1 MFPADPIVRV
11 SGLTKRFSPHAPA
24 AVDGLDLEVA
34 RGEVLCLLGPSG
46 CGKTTLLRLIAGFE
60 RPDAGCVE
68 VAGEVVASDRVMV
81 RPEHRRIGFVFQDF
95 ALFPHLTVLDNVAFG
110 LRGSREEKRRRAA
123 EVLALV
129 GLTVFDSRYP
139 HQLSGGQQQRVAL
152 ARALAPRPHILLLD
166 EPFSNLDA
174 SLRGSTRDEVRA
186 ILVRSG
192 ITAVMVTH
200 DQEEALSFG
209 DRVAVM
215 RDGKVQQV
223 GTPEEVYFHP
233 STAFV
238 ASFLGRTNLLRGL
251 AEGRTARTPIG
262 PVPLAGAAEG
272 RVIISL
278 RPDHLELV
286 PVSRAPDGAATRGP
300 EDAPAAVRA
309 TVVRREFKG
318 HVVTYE
324 AVVRPAHAGEGAPG
338 GASEERLVVFAS
350 PESRLGVGDE
360 AWVRVTG
367 DGVTLHSGASAG
379 D

>member
-1 MFPADPIVRV
+1 MFPADPIVNV
-11 SGLTKRFSPHAPA
+11 TGLTKRYAPHGPA
-24 AVDGLDLEVA
+24 AVDGLDLEV
-34 RGEVLCLLGPSG
+34 RQGEVLCLLGPSG

-60 RPDAGCVE
+60 RPDAGSVE
-68 VAGEVVASDRVMV
+68 VAGKVVASDRVMV

-110 LRGSREEKRRRAA
+110 LRGSREEKRERAA

-129 GLTVFDSRYP
+129 GLTVFDSRFP

-152 ARALAPRPHILLLD
+152 ARALAPQPHILLLD

-186 ILVRSG
+186 ILARSG

-209 DRVAVM
+209 DRIAVM

-251 AEGRTARTPIG
+251 ADGRSARTSIG
-262 PVPLAGAAEG
+262 PVRLASAAEG

-286 PVSRAPDGAATRGP
+286 PVARAADGRAARVP
-300 EDAPAAVRA
+300 EAAGADVRA

-324 AVVRPAHAGEGAPG
+324 AVVRPGGGAGETPSAL
-338 GASEERLVVFAS
+338 EERLVVFAS
-350 PESRLGVGDE
+350 PESRLEVGDE

-367 DGVTLHSGASAG
+367 DGVTLQQVAAAG
-379 D
+379 G

>member
-1 MFPADPIVRV
+1 MSPAEPIVRV
-11 SGLTKRFSPHAPA
+11 AGLTKRYTPHGPA
-24 AVDGLDLEVA
+24 AVDALDLEVA
-34 RGEVLCLLGPSG
+34 SGEVLCLLGPSG

-60 RPDAGCVE
+60 RPDDGRVE
-68 VAGEVVASDRVMV
+68 VAGEVVASDTVMV

-110 LRGSREEKRRRAA
+110 LRGSRDEKRRRAA

-174 SLRGSTRDEVRA
+174 SLRGSTRDEVRT
-186 ILVRSG
+186 ILARSG

-215 RDGKVQQV
+215 RDGQVQQV

-233 STAFV
+233 ATAFV
-238 ASFLGRTNLLRGL
+238 ASFLGRTNLLRGQ
-251 AEGRTARTPIG
+251 AEGRTARTAIG
-262 PVPLAGAAEG
+262 SVPLAGAAEG

-286 PVSRAPDGAATRGP
+286 PMDRGRGGAPA
-300 EDAPAAVRA
+300 DAPGSAARGVRA

-324 AVVRPAHAGEGAPG
+324 AVVRQAASAAAGPG
-338 GASEERLVVFAS
+338 GAQEERLVVFAS
-350 PESRLGVGDE
+350 PDSRLGVGDE
-360 AWVRVTG
+360 AWLRVTG
-367 DGVTLHSGASAG
+367 DAVTLQRGASAG

>member
-1 MFPADPIVRV
+1 MSPTDPIVRV
-11 SGLTKRFSPHAPA
+11 TGLTKRYAPHAPA
-24 AVDGLDLEVA
+24 AVDGLDLDVR

-60 RPDAGCVE
+60 RPDAGRVE
-68 VAGEVVASDRVMV
+68 VAGKLVASESVMV

-110 LRGSREEKRRRAA
+110 LKGSREEKRRRAS

-129 GLTVFDSRYP
+129 GLTVFDSRFP

-152 ARALAPRPHILLLD
+152 ARALAPQPHILLLD

-174 SLRGSTRDEVRA
+174 SLRGSTRDEVRT
-186 ILVRSG
+186 ILARSG
-192 ITAVMVTH
+192 TTAVMVTH

-215 RDGKVQQV
+215 RDGKLQQV
-223 GTPEEVYFHP
+223 GTPEEVYFQP
-233 STAFV
+233 ATAFV
-238 ASFLGRTNLLRGL
+238 ASFLGRTNLLRGV
-251 AEGRTARTPIG
+251 AEGRTARTSIG
-262 PVPLAGAAEG
+262 PVPLSGSAEG

-286 PVSRAPDGAATRGP
+286 PVSREATDAARA
-300 EDAPAAVRA
+300 DVRA

-324 AVVRPAHAGEGAPG
+324 ALVRPTAAGRVEPAN
-338 GASEERLVVFAS
+338 AQEERLVVFAS
-350 PESRLGVGDE
+350 PDSRLGVGDE
-360 AWVRVTG
+360 ALVRVTG
-367 DGVTLHSGASAG
+367 DGVTLQAGSSAG

>member
-1 MFPADPIVRV
+1 MSPADLIVRV
-11 SGLTKRFSPHAPA
+11 TGLTKRYAPHAPA
-24 AVDGLDLEVA
+24 AVDGLDLEVR

-68 VAGEVVASDRVMV
+68 VAGKVVASDRVMV

-152 ARALAPRPHILLLD
+152 ARALAPQPHILLLD

-186 ILVRSG
+186 ILERSG
-192 ITAVMVTH
+192 TTAIMVTH

-223 GTPEEVYFHP
+223 GTPEEVYFQP

-238 ASFLGRTNLLRGL
+238 ASFLGRTNLLRGQ
-251 AEGRTARTPIG
+251 ADGRTARTAIG
-262 PVPLAGAAEG
+262 AVPLAGPAEG
-272 RVIISL
+272 RVIVSL

-286 PVSRAPDGAATRGP
+286 PVGAGAGSDPVAGAA
-300 EDAPAAVRA
+300 AVKA
-309 TVVRREFKG
+309 TVIRREFKG

-324 AVVRPAHAGEGAPG
+324 AVVRPASEGRDPAQPQ
-338 GASEERLVVFAS
+338 EERLVVFAS
-350 PESRLGVGDE
+350 PDSRLAVGDE

-367 DGVTLHSGASAG
+367 DAVTLQPAGAG